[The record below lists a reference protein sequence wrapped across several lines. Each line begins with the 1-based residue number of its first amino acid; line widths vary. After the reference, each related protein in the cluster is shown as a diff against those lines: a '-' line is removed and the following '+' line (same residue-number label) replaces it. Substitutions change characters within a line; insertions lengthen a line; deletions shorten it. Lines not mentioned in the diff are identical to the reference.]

1 MAYKPK
7 SFFAW
12 LNRERY
18 EMDRKAE
25 KAAESKI
32 KTTPEFKIRSIL
44 ADVLGYKGNDER
56 YAKLAGFMRNHKN
69 TASQEVKNTMVFM
82 FKREMRFYIG
92 ARDQDIKKV
101 YRELLTVV

>member
-25 KAAESKI
+25 KAAESKT
-32 KTTPEFKIRSIL
+32 KATPEFKIRSIL
-44 ADVLGYKGNDER
+44 ADVLEFKGNDTR
-56 YAKLAGFMRNHKN
+56 YAKLAGFMRNYKN
-69 TASQEVKNTMVFM
+69 TASQEIKNTMVFM
-82 FKREMRFYIG
+82 FKREMRFHKG
-92 ARDQDIKKV
+92 LSDKSIKAI

>member
-32 KTTPEFKIRSIL
+32 KATPEFKIRNIL
-44 ADVLGYKGNDER
+44 ADVLGFKGTDAR
-56 YAKLAGFMRNHKN
+56 YAKLAGFMRNYK
-69 TASQEVKNTMVFM
+69 ASVLQDVRNHMVYL

-92 ARDQDIKKV
+92 ASDKDIKTV